1 MASVVEEVVGRYVGG
16 CSASE
21 AVRGFQLD
29 EVHVRRWT
37 SKLAVPGVEAW
48 AERMLDA
55 LRPVR
60 AGPEERP
67 AAARPHLWRVLHTLR
82 RLAAALE
89 ERGIAV
95 GSPLRLLWSRS
106 SSLTA

>member
-1 MASVVEEVVGRYVGG
+1 MASVVEEVVGRYVEG

-21 AVRGFQLD
+21 AVRGYQLD
-29 EVHVRRWT
+29 EVHVRRWA
-37 SKLAVPGVEAW
+37 SRLAAPGVEAW

-67 AAARPHLWRVLHTLR
+67 ASARPHLWRVLHALR

-89 ERGIAV
+89 ERGIVV
-95 GSPLRLLWSRS
+95 GSPLRLLWSYS
-106 SSLTA
+106 PS